1 MKSGKFDK
9 TLFASFIILGL
20 CGFTIF
26 SSASLGLLA
35 RDGADF
41 ITVII
46 KQALIGFLLG
56 SICLYLAYRQ
66 DYRFWRKH
74 AFTILIGSLFLTAL
88 VFIPHIGFA
97 HGGARRW
104 LNLGP
109 FTVQPSEFLKFGL
122 IVYFAAWLSGIKDK
136 IADYR
141 YGLLPLTI
149 LLGVSGLLM
158 ILQPDTGTFLV
169 MAASLVGIYIAA
181 GCRKRDLVLLASIC
195 ILGLGALFL
204 VRPYIKERILT
215 FLDPGRDP
223 QGAGYQIQQS
233 QIAIGSGK
241 FFGRGF
247 GQSVQKFDYLPEP
260 IGDSIFAVAA
270 EEFGFF
276 GCVLLILLYLFFTV
290 RGLKIAG
297 GISDTFG
304 RLLAVGIVIMIVS
317 ESFINIGSILGV
329 MPLTGIPLVFVS
341 QGGTA
346 ILIAMAEI
354 GVLLQLSKK
363 SAS

>member
-9 TLFASFIILGL
+9 KLFASFIVLSL

-41 ITVII
+41 MTTML
-46 KQALIGFLLG
+46 KQAVIGFILG
-56 SICLYLAYRQ
+56 SICLYIAYRK

-74 AFTILIGSLFLTAL
+74 AFYILLGSLFLTAL
-88 VFIPHIGFA
+88 VFVPHIGFA
-97 HGGARRW
+97 HGGAKRW

-109 FTVQPSEFLKFGL
+109 LTLQPSEFLKFGL
-122 IVYFAAWLSGIKDK
+122 IIYFAAWLSGIKDK
-136 IADYR
+136 ITQFR

-149 LLGVSGLLM
+149 LLGISGVLM

-181 GCRKRDLVLLASIC
+181 GCRKRDLAILASIC
-195 ILGLGALFL
+195 ILGLGALFII
-204 VRPYIKERILT
+204 RPYIKERILT
-215 FLDPGRDP
+215 FLDPARDP

-270 EEFGFF
+270 EEFGFV
-276 GCVLLILLYLFFTV
+276 GSVLLILLYIFFTA
-290 RGLKIAG
+290 RGLKMAAGIA
-297 GISDTFG
+297 DPFG

-354 GVLLQLSKK
+354 GVLLQLSKR
-363 SAS
+363 SST